1 MFIKSIKRLRRSLK
15 KSKKH
20 HAIASLFLK
29 VTNPPM
35 NTEDFQFVWYLGAV
49 QYANKNCQTAADVPT
64 KVNKTCSERL
74 AFSKSDKPSNENDG
88 FSCFC
93 VSGCCLIFS
102 SFHEA
107 IARDPKGT
115 TAALKATLW
124 DQRATTWRPL
134 GPTLGP
140 LGAHLGSLYID
151 KLPINR
157 PSGRYV
163 YVERDVCTI

>member
-1 MFIKSIKRLRRSLK
+1 MKMK
-15 KSKKH
+15 
-20 HAIASLFLK
+20 
-29 VTNPPM
+29 
-35 NTEDFQFVWYLGAV
+35 DFQFVWYLAAV
-49 QYANKNCQTAADVPT
+49 QYANKNYQTAADVPT
-64 KVNKTCSERL
+64 KVKQTCSERL
-74 AFSKSDKPSNENDG
+74 AFSKSDKPSNENAR
-88 FSCFC
+88 FSCFF

-140 LGAHLGSLYID
+140 MGHTWGLYIYKQTPD
-151 KLPINR
+151 QPPQRTLC
-157 PSGRYV
+157 Y
-163 YVERDVCTI
+163 

>member
-1 MFIKSIKRLRRSLK
+1 MLGIRLLFNMFIKSIKRLRRSLK

-29 VTNPPM
+29 VTHPPM
-35 NTEDFQFVWYLGAV
+35 KTKDFHV
-49 QYANKNCQTAADVPT
+49 
-64 KVNKTCSERL
+64 
-74 AFSKSDKPSNENDG
+74 
-88 FSCFC
+88 FC

-140 LGAHLGSLYID
+140 LGVGRTLGGSLS
-151 KLPINR
+151 LSLFLSLSLSGINR
-157 PSGRYV
+157 TSGRYV
-163 YVERDVCTI
+163 KHKKHMH